1 MRIGKS
7 ENMPNEEE
15 FYKKLLTEKFSWRLV
30 MEGLSFDSID
40 EAEASW
46 LERDLRKG
54 RRGRL

>member
-1 MRIGKS
+1 
-7 ENMPNEEE
+7 
-15 FYKKLLTEKFSWRLV
+15 
-30 MEGLSFDSID
+30 MEGLCFDSID